1 MNPVRRNSFNQAG
14 RGRGLAGA
22 IGFHGVPQR
31 RDQSDG
37 NAPTDLAPG
46 YACPVLGLFGSA
58 DRATTVEQIDEFRR
72 ALEGAGVPN
81 EIVVYDGAP
90 HSFFD
95 RSYEEWRE
103 VCDDA
108 WRRVLRFV
116 RSTSAPPSG
125 WYAAHGS

>member
-1 MNPVRRNSFNQAG
+1 
-14 RGRGLAGA
+14 
-22 IGFHGVPQR
+22 
-31 RDQSDG
+31 
-37 NAPTDLAPG
+37 
-46 YACPVLGLFGSA
+46 VLGLFGSA